1 MNVIDGVPTAPRG
14 TSIANEDETAVVLV
28 VSLATPL
35 VEMATW
41 SAPGENNPE
50 FGSDA
55 KLIEGLVALPAANT
69 PEVTV

>member
-1 MNVIDGVPTAPRG
+1 MASAEGLQKPVFRSPVNVSDGVPTAPRG

-41 SAPGENNPE
+41 SAPG
-50 FGSDA
+50 
-55 KLIEGLVALPAANT
+55 L
-69 PEVTV
+69 